1 MLEIQRALLSAEA
14 PDGLLPRDF
23 QRICRLDSSTF
34 TSLCE
39 ELAATPPVRA
49 CYRKRRGRPAYP
61 FTLRLLVALHRFG
74 TGRSVDAVAYT
85 FGVTESVVHLACELV
100 MEACSFLEANYV
112 RWPSA
117 AERRQLCEAGRLVQ
131 ANRNGAFAGVVGMMD
146 GSHIRIGPTIPKE
159 QAASFRNRKGFQ
171 SIGLAAVVDHTGRF
185 LTVMAG
191 APGCANDQGMLNRS
205 AFGTTLLADRQRLLS
220 DGEYLLVD
228 SGYQPTAY
236 LVGPYPDW
244 EAARGSPQRVFNY
257 AHAVLRNPV
266 ERAFGRLKG
275 RWRCL
280 LELPVHHTRGQA
292 LIRACVF
299 MHNFCIAKNDPTDIE
314 EAAEEPVS
322 EQLQAPVAHQGARA
336 LMDSIMVT
344 LQE

>member
-1 MLEIQRALLSAEA
+1 
-14 PDGLLPRDF
+14 
-23 QRICRLDSSTF
+23 
-34 TSLCE
+34 
-39 ELAATPPVRA
+39 
-49 CYRKRRGRPAYP
+49 
-61 FTLRLLVALHRFG
+61 
-74 TGRSVDAVAYT
+74 
-85 FGVTESVVHLACELV
+85 
-100 MEACSFLEANYV
+100 
-112 RWPSA
+112 
-117 AERRQLCEAGRLVQ
+117 
-131 ANRNGAFAGVVGMMD
+131 MMD

-171 SIGLAAVVDHTGRF
+171 SIGLSAVVDHTGRF

-205 AFGTTLLADRQRLLS
+205 AFGATLLVDRRRLLS

-228 SGYQPTAY
+228 SGYQQTSY

-244 EAARGSPQRVFNY
+244 EATTGSPQRVFNY
-257 AHAVLRNPV
+257 VHAVLRNPV

-292 LIRACVF
+292 LIRGILCLLSVFHFLCPLLLFRPFVHWGAYRFLPACVF

-314 EAAEEPVS
+314 EVRRS
-322 EQLQAPVAHQGARA
+322 
-336 LMDSIMVT
+336 S
-344 LQE
+344 